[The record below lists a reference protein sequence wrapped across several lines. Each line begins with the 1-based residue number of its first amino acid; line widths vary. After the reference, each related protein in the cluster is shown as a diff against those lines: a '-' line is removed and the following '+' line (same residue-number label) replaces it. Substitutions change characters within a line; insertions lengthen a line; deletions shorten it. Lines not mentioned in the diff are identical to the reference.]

1 MTGLFPVMIGGAL
14 GAGARYLV
22 GFVLGS
28 PWATLAVNLIGGLA
42 MGLLIGSL
50 APEGENWR
58 LFAGV
63 GVLGGFTTFS
73 AFGLESWGM
82 IERGQFPMAALYV
95 TASVVGAVL
104 LTGLGLWITRA

>member
-1 MTGLFPVMIGGAL
+1 MNALISVMVGGTL
-14 GAGARYLV
+14 GAGARFGV
-22 GFVLGS
+22 GQWLGS
-28 PWATLAVNLIGGLA
+28 PWATLVVNLVGGLA
-42 MGLLIGSL
+42 MGLLIGTIARDS
-50 APEGENWR
+50 ESWR

-73 AFGLESWGM
+73 AFGLESWRM

-104 LTGLGLWITRA
+104 LTGLGLWITR

>member
-1 MTGLFPVMIGGAL
+1 MIGGAL
-14 GAGARYLV
+14 GAGARYLI
-22 GFVLGS
+22 GLVLAF

-50 APEGENWR
+50 PRDSESWR

-73 AFGLESWGM
+73 AFGLESWTM
-82 IERGQFPMAALYV
+82 LERGQLWSSALYI
-95 TASVVGAVL
+95 TASVVGVVL
-104 LTGLGLWITRA
+104 LTGLGIWISRV